1 MCPWIDDL
9 VHTRSYGVN
18 AGEYVANTLIFCSA
32 GIGVYFSP
40 FMKVNILLLV

>member
-18 AGEYVANTLIFCSA
+18 AGEYVAMYLYSNFLSVF
-32 GIGVYFSP
+32 FS
-40 FMKVNILLLV
+40 IQEG